1 MLHTLD
7 PEIKNLT
14 IAILCKEKFEAL
26 KKGDLRAF
34 HEVDDLIRYVKL
46 DPSDPRHDEK
56 LRVLYQRMHF
66 RKLVSQAE
74 EVISGTGKPMSFEDA
89 HTAISDAIDA
99 ATEAFECMPCPKHA
113 AALLGLIDCRNALIE
128 VNTEESE
135 EADETD
141 PEEEDY
147 E

>member
-7 PEIKNLT
+7 PAIQNLT

-34 HEVDDLIRYVKL
+34 QDADDMISYVKL
-46 DPSDPRHDEK
+46 DPADPEYEKK
-56 LRVLYQRMHF
+56 LRAIYKRVRF
-66 RKLVSQAE
+66 SKLISKAE
-74 EVISGTGKPMSFEDA
+74 AVIQKTGKPMCFEDA

-99 ATEAFECMPCPKHA
+99 AAECFARTPCPKHA

-135 EADETD
+135 EVDESD
-141 PEEEDY
+141 PEEEDD